1 MSETIKV
8 MITAK
13 EVLYYSVMVDMTE
26 EEYGLLSKMDTDDV
40 RESRSEYKI
49 LKSHLVGNKF
59 YKDGFENVYIKLI
72 EDSKNEREF
81 K

>member
-1 MSETIKV
+1 

-40 RESRSEYKI
+40 REYRSEYKI
-49 LKSHLVGNKF
+49 LKSHLVGKNF